1 MWLYLVRHGEA
12 KHPVEDPER
21 GLTDRGR
28 MDAKWIAR
36 RLAQAGVEVNEVRHS
51 GKLRA
56 EQTAEIL
63 AAAVAP
69 GAPVEAVGGLKP
81 NDDPHL
87 VAADLAVEPDS
98 IMLVGHLP
106 FMGRLLSLLVSGSP
120 DRVSVEFSTATV
132 AAVRR
137 TAMSWQLAWLINP
150 GLSGE

>member
-28 MDAKWIAR
+28 MDAEWIAR
-36 RLAQAGVEVNEVRHS
+36 RLNQAGVEVSEVRHS

-69 GAPVEAVGGLKP
+69 GAPVERVSGLEP
-81 NDDPHL
+81 NDDPHP
-87 VAADLAVEPDS
+87 VADALLHEPGS

-106 FMGRLLSLLVSGSP
+106 FMGRLLSLLISGSP
-120 DRVSVEFSTATV
+120 DRAAVEFSTATV
-132 AAVRR
+132 AALRG
-137 TAMSWQLAWLINP
+137 SPGGWSLAWLLTP
-150 GLSGE
+150 SLEGK